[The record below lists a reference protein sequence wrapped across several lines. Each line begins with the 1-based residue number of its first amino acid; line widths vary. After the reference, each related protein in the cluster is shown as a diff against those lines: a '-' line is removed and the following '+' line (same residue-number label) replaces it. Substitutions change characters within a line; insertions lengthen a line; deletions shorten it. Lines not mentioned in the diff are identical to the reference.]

1 MPDFGSGTLLNWN
14 VEGKLGDVDVP
25 TLIISGALDESTPA
39 INKLMNEK
47 IENSSWLL
55 LKKSHHIGYVEEP
68 DVVIESIKNFVK

>member
-1 MPDFGSGTLLNWN
+1 MGFPIGFPNAAMEW
-14 VEGKLGDVDVP
+14 E
-25 TLIISGALDESTPA
+25 EA

-68 DVVIESIKNFVK
+68 DVVIESIKNLT